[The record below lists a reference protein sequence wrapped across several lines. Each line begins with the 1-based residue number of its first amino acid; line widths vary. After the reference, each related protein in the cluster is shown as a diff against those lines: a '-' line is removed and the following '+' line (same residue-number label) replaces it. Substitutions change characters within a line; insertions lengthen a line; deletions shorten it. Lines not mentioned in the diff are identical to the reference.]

1 MNARRLMFFN
11 RKKPKTPRGFPRRKT
26 EKFNFVRLSA
36 HPNPSRI
43 KVRKSG
49 PYLDQHSMLY
59 GERGYDTG
67 IDGSMRTKD
76 PWTPTK
82 HSMT

>member
-1 MNARRLMFFN
+1 
-11 RKKPKTPRGFPRRKT
+11 
-26 EKFNFVRLSA
+26 LSA
-36 HPNPSRI
+36 HPTPSRI

-49 PYLDQHSMLY
+49 PYLAQHSMLY